1 MAKGSVLVG
10 VCGLLGLG
18 FVVLSV
24 FFSLPYLSALA
35 ASLGILVVVAILL
48 ELWSSP
54 LAPYGYVSL
63 ASFVYFLATARP
75 QADPAISAGAMG
87 AQGVLVAAVA
97 LLVRSVLA
105 RRPGDT
111 DNPSGSETGSQRL
124 AYLGLNLTRVGATGF
139 AFAFIRGNADV
150 VSVRSLLG
158 LVVAV
163 LIYWL
168 LDVLLT
174 GSMVEGVEGEET
186 SKVYRLSSKESWY
199 LPLVAAPVGLMAATL
214 AQVSAPALGP
224 LGSLGVAAVLGA
236 LLMAAP
242 RYALQKSSEEIQVQ
256 DQDKLINELKRVEF
270 LHKTVQAENKN
281 LTQDLETKK
290 EENNLVYEM
299 AQALGASTDLAETLD
314 VVQTMIKR
322 LHIPYQS
329 CVIFQVMTDGKESL
343 KPAKTDTPYENVLQ
357 MSSLLQLEETLIKK
371 AVQTRK
377 PQHEFELAAQT
388 EQRIFKDE
396 RSAIAVPLV
405 VSKETIG
412 VIYVGSLKP
421 GTHNQDHV
429 AKLKMLSAYAAPSL
443 KTALLFEDKEKEVA
457 NEKGRRE
464 AEEAKNRQLSGI
476 QKIGQEMTRSS
487 LKLDHT
493 MKVVAE
499 GLQEMIPR
507 AQSVIFFTNGKD
519 DVNQLEAEF
528 AMSPY
533 AQYVE
538 TLPVRKD
545 DQLFRMALEK
555 KDTVLMTDTQM
566 YNIPN
571 IINYERS
578 VILAPLISESDLMG
592 CIYVGAKDE
601 NTFTEEHKN
610 LVQTVSYQAAMA
622 IKNGRLFKQN
632 EMQSLTDGLTGLYTH
647 RYFQTRLQD
656 EIDWAERH
664 NRPMCLVMVD
674 TDHFKTYNDTLG
686 HPAGDALLKE
696 IASLLKEKVR
706 TTDIVCRYGGDEF
719 ALILKETTKEDA
731 LRTCERVREAFQLRF
746 SSHKVRITSSIG
758 MACFPTDARNKKELA
773 EAADETLYV
782 SKRGGRNRVSASPTL
797 EERATREKIVQETLP
812 RS

>member
-1 MAKGSVLVG
+1 MG
-10 VCGLLGLG
+10 VSGLLGLA

-24 FFSLPYLSALA
+24 ILLAKHLGALA
-35 ASLGILVVVAILL
+35 A
-48 ELWSSP
+48 P
-54 LAPYGYVSL
+54 LAVLIFLAIVFEFWSGPLMPYGYVSL
-63 ASFVYFLATARP
+63 ATFLYFLAVARP
-75 QADPAISAGAMG
+75 QTEPELGSLALG
-87 AQGVLVAAVA
+87 AQGVLVAAAALCIRVA
-97 LLVRSVLA
+97 VGKFEL
-105 RRPGDT
+105 
-111 DNPSGSETGSQRL
+111 GSERL
-124 AYLGLNLTRVGATGF
+124 AYLGLNLTRVGVMCF
-139 AFAFIRGNADV
+139 AFAAIRGDAEV
-150 VSVRSLLG
+150 LSVRSLVG
-158 LVVAV
+158 ALVA
-163 LIYWL
+163 LLLYGL
-168 LDVLLT
+168 LDFMLT
-174 GSMVEGVEGEET
+174 GAMVEGIEGDE
-186 SKVYRLSSKESWY
+186 VYKIYRAGTKESWF
-199 LPLVAAPVGLMAATL
+199 LPLASVPVGLMAACF
-214 AQVSAPALGP
+214 AQVASPALT
-224 LGSLGVAAVLGA
+224 ALGA
-236 LLMAAP
+236 LVCAALLGVLPMAAL
-242 RYALQKSSEEIQVQ
+242 RHALVKSFDEIVVQ
-256 DQDKLINELKRVEF
+256 DQGKLLQEIKREQFKVRT
-270 LHKTVQAENKN
+270 LTDDNRA
-281 LTQDLETKK
+281 LTQDLEAKK
-290 EENNLVYEM
+290 EENSMVYEM
-299 AQALGASTDLAETLD
+299 AQALGASTDLADTLD

-329 CVIFQVMTDGKESL
+329 CVIFHVTTDGKESL
-343 KPAKTDTPYENVLQ
+343 RPAKTDTPYEKFLQ
-357 MSSLLQLEETLIKK
+357 MSSLLKLDEPLINK

-377 PQHEFELAAQT
+377 PQFEFELGSST

-405 VSKETIG
+405 VGKETIG

-421 GTHNQDHV
+421 GTHNADHV
-429 AKLKMLSAYAAPSL
+429 NKLKMLSAYAAPSL

-507 AQSVIFFTNGKD
+507 AQSVIFFTTANEPDTGL
-519 DVNQLEAEF
+519 LEAEF

-533 AQYVE
+533 AQYVA

-545 DQLFRMALEK
+545 DPLFKMALEK
-555 KDTVLMTDTQM
+555 KDTILMTDTQM
-566 YNIPN
+566 YNISN

-601 NTFTEEHKN
+601 NTFTEEAKN

-622 IKNGRLFKQN
+622 IKNGRLFQQN

-674 TDHFKTYNDTLG
+674 TDHFKSYNDTLG

-719 ALILKETTKEDA
+719 ALILKETGKEDA

>member
-1 MAKGSVLVG
+1 MSNPEGKGTVLVG
-10 VCGLLGLG
+10 FSALLGLG
-18 FVVLSV
+18 FAILSMVLL
-24 FFSLPYLSALA
+24 LPHLGGETLLP
-35 ASLGILVVVAILL
+35 LGILALVALLL
-48 ELWSSP
+48 ELWSQP
-54 LAPYGYVSL
+54 LTPYGYVSM
-63 ASFVYFLATARP
+63 AMFVYFLAVARP
-75 QADPAISAGAMG
+75 QAEPFPGWLAVG
-87 AQGVLVAAVA
+87 AQGVVVASIAVLIRTA
-97 LLVRSVLA
+97 LGRF
-105 RRPGDT
+105 
-111 DNPSGSETGSQRL
+111 ETGSQRL
-124 AYLGLNLTRVGATGF
+124 AYLGLTLTRVGVVCFVF
-139 AFAFIRGNADV
+139 AGIRGDSDL
-150 VSVRSLLG
+150 VSIRSLTG
-158 LVVAV
+158 LAVAM
-163 LIYWL
+163 LAYGL

-174 GSMVEGVEGEET
+174 GSIVESVEGDET
-186 SKVYRLSSKESWY
+186 AKTYRRGIKDSSY
-199 LPLVAAPVGLMAATL
+199 LPLVGLPAGYLAATL
-214 AQVSAPALGP
+214 AAVATPVLKQPALAVACAAFTTAFVIA
-224 LGSLGVAAVLGA
+224 SLRFA
-236 LLMAAP
+236 LK
-242 RYALQKSSEEIQVQ
+242 KSFEEIVVQ
-256 DQDKLINELKRVEF
+256 DQEKLEQEIKREQFRVRTLTE
-270 LHKTVQAENKN
+270 ENRT
-281 LTQDLETKK
+281 LSLDLESKK
-290 EENNLVYEM
+290 EENSLIYEM
-299 AQALGASTDLAETLD
+299 AQALGASTDLADTLD

-329 CVIFQVMTDGKESL
+329 CVIFQVTTDGKETL
-343 KPAKTDTPYENVLQ
+343 RPAKTDTPYENVLQ
-357 MSSLLQLEETLIKK
+357 MSSLLQLDEPLIKK
-371 AVQTRK
+371 AVQSRK
-377 PQHEFELAAQT
+377 PQFDFEQPAST
-388 EQRIFKDE
+388 EQRIFRDE
-396 RSAIAVPLV
+396 RSGIAVPLV
-405 VSKETIG
+405 VGKETIG
-412 VIYVGSLKP
+412 IIYCGSLKP
-421 GTHNQDHV
+421 GTHNPDHV

-443 KTALLFEDKEKEVA
+443 KTALLFEDKEKEVL

-487 LKLDHT
+487 LKLEHT

-499 GLQEMIPR
+499 GLQEMISR
-507 AQSVIFFTNGKD
+507 AQSVIFFANGKD
-519 DVNQLEAEF
+519 DPNQLEAEY
-528 AMSPY
+528 ASSPY

-545 DQLFRMALEK
+545 DQLFRMALEN
-555 KDTVLMTDTQM
+555 KDTVLLSDTQM
-566 YNIPN
+566 YGVPN

-622 IKNGRLFKQN
+622 IKNARLFKQN

-719 ALILKETTKEDA
+719 ALILKETSKEDA

>member
-1 MAKGSVLVG
+1 MGLS
-10 VCGLLGLG
+10 GLLGLA
-18 FVVLSV
+18 FVVFSVIFLLPHLSEMLV
-24 FFSLPYLSALA
+24 PLA
-35 ASLGILVVVAILL
+35 VLAFVAIIL
-48 ELWSSP
+48 EIISQP
-54 LAPYGYVSL
+54 LTSYGYVSL
-63 ASFVYFLATARP
+63 ASFAYLLAVARP
-75 QADPAISAGAMG
+75 QAADPPLSWMALG
-87 AQGVLVAAVA
+87 AQGVLVALVA
-97 LLVRSVLA
+97 LLVRIAV
-105 RRPGDT
+105 GKF
-111 DNPSGSETGSQRL
+111 ETGSQRL
-124 AYLGLNLTRVGATGF
+124 AYLGLNLVRVGMSSYLYAVV
-139 AFAFIRGNADV
+139 RGANELL
-150 VSVRSLLG
+150 SWQSLVGLG
-158 LVVAV
+158 LAVGSYAV
-163 LIYWL
+163 L
-168 LDVLLT
+168 DMLLT
-174 GSMVEGVEGEET
+174 PTIVEDVEGDET
-186 SKVYRLSSKESWY
+186 FNTYQLGNKEASY
-199 LPLVAAPVGLMAATL
+199 LPLLSYPTGILAAASAQVGSATL
-214 AQVSAPALGP
+214 SP
-224 LGSLGVAAVLGA
+224 LGA
-236 LLMAAP
+236 LATGLLLGGVLML
-242 RYALQKSSEEIQVQ
+242 ALRFALKKSFEEIVVK
-256 DQDKLINELKRVEF
+256 DQEKLEQEIKREQFKVRTLTDENRDLK
-270 LHKTVQAENKN
+270 
-281 LTQDLETKK
+281 QDLEAKK
-290 EENNLVYEM
+290 EENSMVYEM

-329 CVIFQVMTDGKESL
+329 CVIFQVTTDGKETL

-357 MSSLLQLEETLIKK
+357 MSSLLQLDEPLIKK

-377 PQHEFELAAQT
+377 PQHEFELAASA

-412 VIYVGSLKP
+412 IIYVGSLKP
-421 GTHNQDHV
+421 GTHNADHV

-443 KTALLFEDKEKEVA
+443 KTALLFEDKEKEVL

-519 DVNQLEAEF
+519 DANQLEAEF

-578 VILAPLISESDLMG
+578 VILAPLMSENDLMG

-696 IASLLKEKVR
+696 IAALLKEKVR

-758 MACFPTDARNKKELA
+758 MACFPTDAHNKKELA